1 MIGLDCNVIKKHST
15 LFDEFAHEEDGVEF
29 WCARDLMEPL
39 GYARWENFDE
49 AVKRAMVSCEN
60 NETPV
65 DSQFREVTKMVKSG
79 VASVPRKDYKLTR
92 YACYLIAMNG
102 DTRKS
107 EIAIAQAYFA
117 VQTRKQELIE
127 QKVAEIQRVQ
137 SRRTL
142 ADSEKALSA
151 VVYEHG
157 ISDRGFGLMRSKG
170 DEALFGGHTTAQMK
184 DRLGLAQSRPL
195 ADKLADVA
203 INAKTLVNSMTSY
216 NVDDRNLHGDTQV
229 ISEHVGNS
237 RSVRATLLERGITP
251 EDLPPAEDTKK
262 LERRLKADERKL
274 KKGTDG
280 FAAEYASPIWT
291 NKTPLHPAAD
301 QSKTEWRG
309 PNGARD
315 RSRPRSI
322 PTTKGWCL
330 HYAKNALLMGQQL
343 PSRPQGVPHAALL
356 GGQARRT
363 RVPPMLQDN
372 QGHQARRR
380 RRTRPTAHHARRG
393 QADADRPRLLRGVVH
408 A

>member
-1 MIGLDCNVIKKHST
+1 MDCNAIKKRST

-29 WCARDLMEPL
+29 WYARDLMEPL

-65 DSQFREVTKMVKSG
+65 DSQFREVTKMVRSG

-102 DTRKS
+102 DTRKP

-142 ADSEKALSA
+142 ADSEKVLSA

-157 ISDRGFGLMRSKG
+157 ISERGFGIMRSKG

-216 NVDDRNLHGDTQV
+216 NVDDRSLHGDTQ
-229 ISEHVGNS
+229 IIGEHVGNS

-280 FAAEYASPIWT
+280 FASE
-291 NKTPLHPAAD
+291 
-301 QSKTEWRG
+301 
-309 PNGARD
+309 
-315 RSRPRSI
+315 
-322 PTTKGWCL
+322 
-330 HYAKNALLMGQQL
+330 
-343 PSRPQGVPHAALL
+343 
-356 GGQARRT
+356 
-363 RVPPMLQDN
+363 
-372 QGHQARRR
+372 
-380 RRTRPTAHHARRG
+380 
-393 QADADRPRLLRGVVH
+393 
-408 A
+408 

>member
-1 MIGLDCNVIKKHST
+1 MDCNAIKKRST

-65 DSQFREVTKMVKSG
+65 DSHFREVTKMVKSG

-102 DTRKS
+102 DTRKP

-137 SRRTL
+137 SRRAL

-157 ISDRGFGLMRSKG
+157 ISDRGFGIMRSRG
-170 DEALFGGHTTAQMK
+170 DKALFGGYTTAQMK
-184 DRLGLAQSRPL
+184 GRLGLAQSRPL

-216 NVDDRNLHGDTQV
+216 NVDDRDLNGDTQ
-229 ISEHVGNS
+229 IIGEHVGNS

-262 LERRLKADERKL
+262 LERRLKSDERKL
-274 KKGTDG
+274 KKGSDG
-280 FAAEYASPIWT
+280 FASE
-291 NKTPLHPAAD
+291 
-301 QSKTEWRG
+301 
-309 PNGARD
+309 
-315 RSRPRSI
+315 
-322 PTTKGWCL
+322 
-330 HYAKNALLMGQQL
+330 
-343 PSRPQGVPHAALL
+343 
-356 GGQARRT
+356 
-363 RVPPMLQDN
+363 
-372 QGHQARRR
+372 
-380 RRTRPTAHHARRG
+380 
-393 QADADRPRLLRGVVH
+393 
-408 A
+408 

>member
-1 MIGLDCNVIKKHST
+1 MDCNAIKKRST

-29 WCARDLMEPL
+29 WYARDLMEPL

-49 AVKRAMVSCEN
+49 AVKRAMISCEN

-65 DSQFREVTKMVKSG
+65 ESQFREVTKLVKSG
-79 VASVPRKDYKLTR
+79 VASVPRKDYMLTR

-102 DTRKS
+102 DTRKP

-137 SRRTL
+137 SRRAL

-157 ISDRGFGLMRSKG
+157 MSDRGFGIMRSRG

-203 INAKTLVNSMTSY
+203 INAKTLVNSMTSF
-216 NVDDRNLHGDTQV
+216 NVDDRNLHGDTQ
-229 ISEHVGNS
+229 IINEHVGNS
-237 RSVRATLLERGITP
+237 QSVRTTLLERGITP

-274 KKGTDG
+274 KKGSDG
-280 FAAEYASPIWT
+280 FASE
-291 NKTPLHPAAD
+291 
-301 QSKTEWRG
+301 
-309 PNGARD
+309 
-315 RSRPRSI
+315 
-322 PTTKGWCL
+322 
-330 HYAKNALLMGQQL
+330 
-343 PSRPQGVPHAALL
+343 
-356 GGQARRT
+356 
-363 RVPPMLQDN
+363 
-372 QGHQARRR
+372 
-380 RRTRPTAHHARRG
+380 
-393 QADADRPRLLRGVVH
+393 
-408 A
+408 

>member
-1 MIGLDCNVIKKHST
+1 MDCNAIKKRST

-29 WCARDLMEPL
+29 WYARDLMEPL

-79 VASVPRKDYKLTR
+79 VASVPRRDYMLTR

-102 DTRKS
+102 DTRKP

-137 SRRTL
+137 SRRAL

-157 ISDRGFGLMRSKG
+157 MSDRGFGIMRSRG

-184 DRLGLAQSRPL
+184 DRLGLAQNRPL

-203 INAKTLVNSMTSY
+203 INAKTLVNSMTSF
-216 NVDDRNLHGDTQV
+216 NVDDRNLHGDTQ
-229 ISEHVGNS
+229 IINEHVGNS
-237 RSVRATLLERGITP
+237 QSVRTTLLERGITP

-274 KKGTDG
+274 KKGSDG
-280 FAAEYASPIWT
+280 FASE
-291 NKTPLHPAAD
+291 
-301 QSKTEWRG
+301 
-309 PNGARD
+309 
-315 RSRPRSI
+315 
-322 PTTKGWCL
+322 
-330 HYAKNALLMGQQL
+330 
-343 PSRPQGVPHAALL
+343 
-356 GGQARRT
+356 
-363 RVPPMLQDN
+363 
-372 QGHQARRR
+372 
-380 RRTRPTAHHARRG
+380 
-393 QADADRPRLLRGVVH
+393 
-408 A
+408 

>member
-1 MIGLDCNVIKKHST
+1 MDCNAIKKRST

-65 DSQFREVTKMVKSG
+65 DSHFREVTKMVRSG

-102 DTRKS
+102 DTRKP

-127 QKVAEIQRVQ
+127 QKVAEIQRIQ
-137 SRRTL
+137 SRRAL

-157 ISDRGFGLMRSKG
+157 ISDRGFGIMRSRG
-170 DEALFGGHTTAQMK
+170 DEALFGGYTTAQMK
-184 DRLGLAQSRPL
+184 GRLGLAQSRPL

-216 NVDDRNLHGDTQV
+216 NVDDRDLNGDTQ
-229 ISEHVGNS
+229 IIGEHVGNS

-262 LERRLKADERKL
+262 LERRLKSDERKL
-274 KKGTDG
+274 KKGSDG
-280 FAAEYASPIWT
+280 FASE
-291 NKTPLHPAAD
+291 
-301 QSKTEWRG
+301 
-309 PNGARD
+309 
-315 RSRPRSI
+315 
-322 PTTKGWCL
+322 
-330 HYAKNALLMGQQL
+330 
-343 PSRPQGVPHAALL
+343 
-356 GGQARRT
+356 
-363 RVPPMLQDN
+363 
-372 QGHQARRR
+372 
-380 RRTRPTAHHARRG
+380 
-393 QADADRPRLLRGVVH
+393 
-408 A
+408 

>member
-1 MIGLDCNVIKKHST
+1 MDCNAIKKRST

-65 DSQFREVTKMVKSG
+65 DSHFREVTKMVKSG

-102 DTRKS
+102 DTRKP

-137 SRRTL
+137 SRRAL

-157 ISDRGFGLMRSKG
+157 ISDRGFGVMRSRG
-170 DEALFGGHTTAQMK
+170 DEALFGGYTTAQMK
-184 DRLGLAQSRPL
+184 GRLGLAQSRPL

-216 NVDDRNLHGDTQV
+216 NVDDRDLNGDTQ
-229 ISEHVGNS
+229 IIGEHVGNS

-262 LERRLKADERKL
+262 LERRLKSDERKL
-274 KKGTDG
+274 KKGSDG
-280 FAAEYASPIWT
+280 FASE
-291 NKTPLHPAAD
+291 
-301 QSKTEWRG
+301 
-309 PNGARD
+309 
-315 RSRPRSI
+315 
-322 PTTKGWCL
+322 
-330 HYAKNALLMGQQL
+330 
-343 PSRPQGVPHAALL
+343 
-356 GGQARRT
+356 
-363 RVPPMLQDN
+363 
-372 QGHQARRR
+372 
-380 RRTRPTAHHARRG
+380 
-393 QADADRPRLLRGVVH
+393 
-408 A
+408 